1 MAAERR
7 TQTGAA
13 PGIPADAGPP
23 APPASTGDRSAALQA
38 ENDLLRQRL
47 RQLEEE
53 NQRLRQALA
62 EVEAERDDYRRAV
75 YAYLRKEEG
84 TPEQE
89 FKEEDY
95 TLSAEEVLTDLEKL
109 IHGRLTSMWD

>member
-1 MAAERR
+1 MTAERR

-13 PGIPADAGPP
+13 PGVPGNAGPP
-23 APPASTGDRSAALQA
+23 VPPAGTGDRSAALQA

-47 RQLEEE
+47 QQLEGE

-62 EVEAERDDYRRAV
+62 EVEAERDDYHRAV
-75 YAYLRKEEG
+75 YAYLRKELEG
-84 TPEQE
+84 APEQE

-95 TLSAEEVLTDLEKL
+95 TLSAEKVLAELEKL
-109 IHGRLTSMWD
+109 NHEK